1 MKRKILT
8 IKQISA
14 AGALELRFRL
24 NCLHADSINRSQ
36 DAGVP
41 KRDIWEAVAIVKEL
55 RRRLGRLGI
64 FYLEVKNEKIIK
76 KRD

>member
-1 MKRKILT
+1 MARKHFT
-8 IKQISA
+8 TKQIRA

-24 NCLHADSINRSQ
+24 NCLHADSGNRPQ

-41 KRDIWEAVAIVKEL
+41 KRDIWEAAAIVKEL

-64 FYLEVKNEKIIK
+64 FYLEVDNGK
-76 KRD
+76 

>member
-1 MKRKILT
+1 MAMKNLT
-8 IKQISA
+8 TKQIRA

-24 NCLHADSINRSQ
+24 NCLHADSIGRSQ
-36 DAGVP
+36 DAGVS

-64 FYLEVKNEKIIK
+64 FYMELKNEK
-76 KRD
+76 